1 MEDNTICKNLWAYSF
16 RMDKHEENLINEVAW
31 ILQKCIKYLL
41 REEEGT
47 ITKKQ
52 HLQGILW
59 FESKLKTGEIIKYRN
74 HFRREKGHISFISA
88 KKIKSLSAYCNK
100 TEGTLLTNLTDEE
113 FALVPEWRNEN
124 EIWKD
129 NLNKFLNTI
138 STAYWE
144 VGQQQEFVTAI
155 IDFYMVHGKSP
166 PTRTILYKQLL
177 KYYEHYKYVNYIS
190 DINLFQNNY

>member
-74 HFRREKGHISFISA
+74 HFRREKRTYKLYFRKKNQIFIS
-88 KKIKSLSAYCNK
+88 
-100 TEGTLLTNLTDEE
+100 
-113 FALVPEWRNEN
+113 
-124 EIWKD
+124 
-129 NLNKFLNTI
+129 
-138 STAYWE
+138 
-144 VGQQQEFVTAI
+144 
-155 IDFYMVHGKSP
+155 
-166 PTRTILYKQLL
+166 IL
-177 KYYEHYKYVNYIS
+177 
-190 DINLFQNNY
+190 